1 MIVKEVVDKKH
12 QGQSSKNK
20 KSAKK
25 LINYMLDTEHDGEK
39 VDYFQVT
46 NCLSDDVDLAMME
59 ISISQENNTRT
70 TLDKTMHLVIS
81 FSVGEIPSREQLND
95 IEQTIADA
103 AGLGTH
109 QRISV
114 AHTNTENYHLHL
126 SINKIDPETGNIVN
140 PRYYLRDIAK
150 ARGSLEIKHGL
161 QRLAG
166 EKENQNPSHSMEYH
180 AGEQSL
186 ETWCREHIKTPLEDA
201 ISSVGDWQDIHAV
214 FQDAGLS
221 LRKAGRGL
229 VVQDKS
235 SHVSVK
241 ASAVSRQLSLTRLEK
256 NLGAFRPGREPKTP
270 VKEPTSAYTAEK
282 KADPLYQQYLA
293 FREERQLAKTD
304 ALARLRHTVA
314 QQRLLARTD
323 NQIKRQKLRAS
334 VQSPTQK
341 RNIYLRLAENNRQH
355 LKVITAGFADARKKV
370 YADYGNMTY
379 QQYLC
384 LMAANGNEEALARLR
399 RTAQAT
405 IKHQGLSGDGD
416 KRITQ
421 FDAVRVDKH
430 GVIAYQVG
438 QHAILDN
445 GKALTCKD
453 DSLMADRQL
462 LEMAVAK
469 YGRHL
474 TLNGSEAFKAR
485 ILSAAEQLNMDVVLN
500 GQTVGENDP
509 VQQFI
514 ANRNHDRVN
523 NRKIMYHE
531 RFAGQEGE
539 FTYQGYRNVGQQPV
553 VLLRQ
558 GYTVYVKPV
567 TRQEQAKYRQHKMG
581 ARIDTSPR
589 QKANDNDRGAE
600 YD

>member
-1 MIVKEVVDKKH
+1 MIIKEIKSKKATRSVKGLVK
-12 QGQSSKNK
+12 
-20 KSAKK
+20 
-25 LINYMLDTEHDGEK
+25 YMFDTEHDGEK
-39 VDYFQVT
+39 VDFAQVT
-46 NCLSDDVDLAMME
+46 NCYSDDVSLAVAEMN
-59 ISISQENNTRT
+59 ITQNKNTRT
-70 TLDKTMHLVIS
+70 RLDKTMHLVIS
-81 FSVGEIPSREQLND
+81 FPEGEVPSREQLAD
-95 IEQTIADA
+95 IEQSVADSL
-103 AGLGTH
+103 GLGKH
-109 QRISV
+109 QRVSV
-114 AHTNTENYHLHL
+114 VHSNTENYHLHIA
-126 SINKIDPETGNIVN
+126 INKIDPETYKMVN
-140 PRYYLRDIAK
+140 PYGNFRDV
-150 ARGSLEIKHGL
+150 ARVREALEIKHGL
-161 QRLAG
+161 QRSGKNADKQRG
-166 EKENQNPSHSMEYH
+166 ENSIDHHS
-180 AGEQSL
+180 GQQSL
-186 ETWCREHIKTPLEDA
+186 SAWCQGNIKTKIDEA
-201 ISSVGDWQDIHAV
+201 IKSASDWDDIHAV
-214 FQDAGLS
+214 LSDAGLS
-221 LRKAGRGL
+221 LNRAGRGL
-229 VVQDKS
+229 VIQDPKNKTS
-235 SHVSVK
+235 IK
-241 ASAVSRQLSLTRLEK
+241 ATTLSRHFSLNKLEK
-256 NLGAFRPGREPKTP
+256 SIGAFRPAKAKNI
-270 VKEPTSAYTAEK
+270 KESDYSK
-282 KADPLYQQYLA
+282 SKQSDPLFLQYQA
-293 FREERQLAKTD
+293 FRQERQQAKTD
-304 ALARLRHTVA
+304 ALVRLRHTVS
-314 QQRLLARTD
+314 QQRQLARTD

-334 VQSPTQK
+334 VQSPAQK

-370 YADYGNMTY
+370 FSDYGSLSY

-430 GVIAYQVG
+430 GVIVYQVG

-553 VLLRQ
+553 VLLKQ
-558 GYTVYVKPV
+558 GYTVYVRPV

-581 ARIDTSPR
+581 ARIDTRPR
-589 QKANDNDRGAE
+589 QKANDNERSAE

>member
-1 MIVKEVVDKKH
+1 MIAEEVKSKKP
-12 QGQSSKNK
+12 GNST
-20 KSAKK
+20 KK
-25 LINYMLDTEHDGEK
+25 LINYITDAENNGEK
-39 VDYFQVT
+39 VAYTKIT
-46 NCLSDDVDLAMME
+46 NCINDDIELAAFEMQMT
-59 ISISQENNTRT
+59 QDKNTTVRQ
-70 TLDKTMHLVIS
+70 DKTFHMVIS
-81 FSVGEIPSREQLND
+81 FPPGEIPSREQLDD
-95 IEQTIADA
+95 IEQTLAESV
-103 AGLGTH
+103 GMGTH
-109 QRISV
+109 QRIS
-114 AHTNTENYHLHL
+114 ATHTNTDNFHLHVA
-126 SINKIDPETGNIVN
+126 INKIDPESHRIVN
-140 PRYYLRDIAK
+140 NYYYQKDMMK
-150 ARGSLEIKHGL
+150 ACTALEIKHDL
-161 QRLAG
+161 QRNERG
-166 EKENQNPSHSMEYH
+166 ENKKCSRPAMEYH

-201 ISSVGDWQDIHAV
+201 ISSAGGWQDIHAV
-214 FQDAGLS
+214 FLDAGLS

-229 VVQDKS
+229 VVHDPS
-235 SHVSVK
+235 GNVSVK
-241 ASAVSRQLSLTRLEK
+241 ASMVSRQLSLTRLEK
-256 NLGAFRPGREPKTP
+256 NLGAFRPIREPKKP
-270 VKEPTSAYTAEK
+270 EKEPASAYTAEK
-282 KADPLYQQYLA
+282 NADPLYQQYQA
-293 FREERQLAKTD
+293 FRQERQQAKTD
-304 ALARLRHTVA
+304 ALARLKHTVS
-314 QQRLLARTD
+314 QQRLLARTG

-334 VQSPTQK
+334 VQSSAQK

-355 LKVITAGFADARKKV
+355 LKVITASYAGARKKV

-384 LMAANGNEEALARLR
+384 LMAANGNEEA
-399 RTAQAT
+399 QAT
-405 IKHQGLSGDGD
+405 IKHQGLSGEGD

-453 DSLMADRQL
+453 DSLMADKQL

-474 TLNGSEAFKAR
+474 TLNGSDAFMAR

-509 VQQFI
+509 VRQYI

-553 VLLRQ
+553 VLLKQ

-581 ARIDTSPR
+581 ARIDTCPR
-589 QKANDNDRGAE
+589 QKANDNDRGTE